1 VLVFRTSK
9 AQPARLAILAGSF
22 NPPTRAHLALAAA
35 ALAWA
40 DEVLLVVPRVFPHK
54 EYVGASLE
62 ERLTMLREATQEQ
75 ERFSVGTSDGG
86 LFIDIAREARAV
98 YPHADLWF
106 VCGRDAAERIVEW
119 DYGHPDAFR
128 KMLDTFGL
136 LVARRQ
142 GEYAS
147 PPEFAHRIVTLPF
160 ESYDADSSTEVRER
174 VSRGESWRE
183 LVPAVIADQVER
195 IYS

>member
-1 VLVFRTSK
+1 MLVFRTSK

-35 ALAWA
+35 ASDWA
-40 DEVLLVVPRVFPHK
+40 EEVLLVVPRVFPHK
-54 EYVGASLE
+54 DYAGASLE
-62 ERLTMLREATQEQ
+62 ERLAMLREATQGQ
-75 ERFSVGTSDGG
+75 EKFSVGTSDGG
-86 LFIDIAREARAV
+86 LFIDIAGEARQI
-98 YPHADLWF
+98 YPQADLWF

-142 GEYAS
+142 GEYNS
-147 PPEFAHRIVTLPF
+147 PPEFAHRIVALPF
-160 ESYDADSSTEVRER
+160 ENYDADSSTEVRER
-174 VSRGESWRE
+174 ISRGESWRE
-183 LVPAVIADQVER
+183 LVPGAIADRVER